1 MSNNGPPV
9 DFPGNNPT
17 FKFKQKL
24 TGLTGNDG
32 TKAVQIMV
40 PLEYLI
46 NFWRTLEMLLTN
58 CETNFTQNWAAN
70 CVISNAVHNQ
80 AIILAITDTKL
91 YVPVVTL
98 LTQDNGKLLQQL
110 KLGYNYT
117 INRNKYHSKAEPL
130 NAPNSYLDFLIFLSF
145 PGVNILF
152 VLLFTKTL
160 DILFSNCKSKRL

>member
-1 MSNNGPPV
+1 MSNNGTPV

-32 TKAVQIMV
+32 TKAVQITV

-58 CETNFTQNWAAN
+58 CENNFTQNWAAN

-117 INRNKYHSKAEPL
+117 INRNIKSRTTKCSK
-130 NAPNSYLDFLIFLSF
+130 LIFRFLNF
-145 PGVNILF
+145 PKF
-152 VLLFTKTL
+152 SRSKYTFCFTIYQDTGY
-160 DILFSNCKSKRL
+160 IIF

>member
-1 MSNNGPPV
+1 M
-9 DFPGNNPT
+9 
-17 FKFKQKL
+17 
-24 TGLTGNDG
+24 
-32 TKAVQIMV
+32 
-40 PLEYLI
+40 
-46 NFWRTLEMLLTN
+46 
-58 CETNFTQNWAAN
+58 
-70 CVISNAVHNQ
+70 ISNAFHNQ

-117 INRNKYHSKAEPL
+117 INRNKHHSKAEPL

-145 PGVNILF
+145 QGVNILF

-160 DILFSNCKSKRL
+160 DILFSNCKSKIL

>member
-1 MSNNGPPV
+1 MALLLIFLVIIPLLNLN
-9 DFPGNNPT
+9 
-17 FKFKQKL
+17 KKL

-32 TKAVQIMV
+32 TKAVQIIA
-40 PLEYLI
+40 PLEYLS
-46 NFWRTLEMLLTN
+46 NFWRTLEIPLTN
-58 CETNFTQNWAAN
+58 CETNFTQNWSVN
-70 CVISNAVHNQ
+70 CVISNAIHNQ
-80 AIILAITDTKL
+80 AITIAITDTKL

-145 PGVNILF
+145 QGVNILF
-152 VLLFTKTL
+152 VLLFTK
-160 DILFSNCKSKRL
+160 RL

>member
-1 MSNNGPPV
+1 MSNNGTPV
-9 DFPGNNPT
+9 GFPGNNPT

-58 CETNFTQNWAAN
+58 CETNFTQNWSAN
-70 CVISNAVHNQ
+70 CVIFNAVHNQ
-80 AIILAITDTKL
+80 AIILAITDTKF

-98 LTQDNGKLLQQL
+98 LTQDNGKLLQHL
-110 KLGYNYT
+110 KLGSNYT

-145 PGVNILF
+145 QGVNILF

>member
-1 MSNNGPPV
+1 MSNNGTPV

-17 FKFKQKL
+17 FKFKKKL
-24 TGLTGNDG
+24 TGLTENDG

-40 PLEYLI
+40 PLEYLS
-46 NFWRTLEMLLTN
+46 NFWRTLEIPLTN
-58 CETNFTQNWAAN
+58 CETNFTQNWSVN
-70 CVISNAVHNQ
+70 CVISNAIHNQ
-80 AIILAITDTKL
+80 AITIAITDTKL

-117 INRNKYHSKAEPL
+117 INRNKHHSKAEPL

-145 PGVNILF
+145 QGVNILF
-152 VLLFTKTL
+152 VLLFTK
-160 DILFSNCKSKRL
+160 RL

>member
-1 MSNNGPPV
+1 MSNNGTPV

-17 FKFKQKL
+17 FKFKKKL

-32 TKAVQIMV
+32 TKAVQIIA

-46 NFWRTLEMLLTN
+46 NFWRTLEIPLTN
-58 CETNFTQNWAAN
+58 CETNFTQNWSVN
-70 CVISNAVHNQ
+70 CVISNAIHNQ
-80 AIILAITDTKL
+80 AITIAITDTKL

-117 INRNKYHSKAEPL
+117 INRNKHHSKAEPL

-145 PGVNILF
+145 QGVNILF
-152 VLLFTKTL
+152 VLLFTK
-160 DILFSNCKSKRL
+160 RL

>member
-1 MSNNGPPV
+1 MSNNGTPV

-91 YVPVVTL
+91 YVSVVTL

-117 INRNKYHSKAEPL
+117 INRNIKSRTTKCSK
-130 NAPNSYLDFLIFLSF
+130 LIFRFLNF
-145 PGVNILF
+145 PKF
-152 VLLFTKTL
+152 SRSKYTFCFTIYQDTAY
-160 DILFSNCKSKRL
+160 IIF

>member
-1 MSNNGPPV
+1 MSNNGTPV

-17 FKFKQKL
+17 FKFKKKL

-32 TKAVQIMV
+32 TKAVQIIA
-40 PLEYLI
+40 PLEYLS
-46 NFWRTLEMLLTN
+46 NFWRTLEIPLTN
-58 CETNFTQNWAAN
+58 CETNFTQNWSVN
-70 CVISNAVHNQ
+70 CVISNAIHNQ
-80 AIILAITDTKL
+80 AITIAITDTKL

-117 INRNKYHSKAEPL
+117 INRNKHHSKAEPL

-145 PGVNILF
+145 QGVNILF
-152 VLLFTKTL
+152 VLLFTK
-160 DILFSNCKSKRL
+160 RL

>member
-1 MSNNGPPV
+1 MSNNGTPV

-70 CVISNAVHNQ
+70 SVISNAVHNQ

-117 INRNKYHSKAEPL
+117 INRNIKSRTTKCSK
-130 NAPNSYLDFLIFLSF
+130 LIFRFLNF
-145 PGVNILF
+145 PKF
-152 VLLFTKTL
+152 SRSKYTFCFTIYQDTGY
-160 DILFSNCKSKRL
+160 IIF